1 MVLAGAGGVITVCFF
16 SVWRRAFGP
25 AHLGRIQGAAQL
37 LTVLFS
43 GLGQWLFPAIQARF
57 AEYAPLFPFLAGG
70 AILLA
75 AFAWLVPERTAEGG
89 TE

>member
-1 MVLAGAGGVITVCFF
+1 M
-16 SVWRRAFGP
+16 
-25 AHLGRIQGAAQL
+25 
-37 LTVLFS
+37 LFS